1 LEFLLPLRFL
11 IVSKYNIFKM
21 AKDKYHDLVRLALE
35 GEGWTVTHDPYK
47 IKIGRRR
54 GYIDLDAEREVI
66 GAERGNE
73 KIAVEIKSF
82 LGTSDLYEFEDA
94 LGQFIIYCLALEEIE
109 PERILYLAI
118 PVKFYERF
126 FDDTF
131 FVRLLKRFSIH
142 LIIYNL
148 TNSQIEKW
156 IKS

>member
-1 LEFLLPLRFL
+1 LLIFATSYS
-11 IVSKYNIFKM
+11 IKIQFFKM
-21 AKDKYHDLVRLALE
+21 AKDKYHDLVRTALE
-35 GEGWTVTHDPYK
+35 KEGWTVTHDPYK
-47 IKIGRRR
+47 IKIGRRK
-54 GYIDLDAEREVI
+54 GYIDLGAEREMI

-82 LGTSDLYEFEDA
+82 LGASDLYEFEDA
-94 LGQFIIYCLALEEIE
+94 LGQFIIYCLALEEMD
-109 PERILYLAI
+109 PERVLYLAV

-126 FDDTF
+126 FDDAF

-148 TNSQIEKW
+148 TTLQIEKW